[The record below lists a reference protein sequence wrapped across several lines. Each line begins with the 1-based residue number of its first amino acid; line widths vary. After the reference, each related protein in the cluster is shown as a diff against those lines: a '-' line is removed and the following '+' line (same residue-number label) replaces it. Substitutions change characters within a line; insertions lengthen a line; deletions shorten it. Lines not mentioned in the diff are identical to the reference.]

1 MPPGLEEGVKVIV
14 DALKD
19 INLGTDED
27 LKPTYV
33 NASLA
38 SDDERTYVDL
48 FKEYYYVIVG
58 VPKKCLL

>member
-1 MPPGLEEGVKVIV
+1 MIV